1 MSQPFCFDCGLT
13 FKKEFKHVMRKL
25 CRFWDPLELFLIDPW
40 NVPFTYTL
48 DFFGDVFMD
57 SHKVF
62 VFWWYHLFGKLM
74 SL

>member
-48 DFFGDVFMD
+48 DFF
-57 SHKVF
+57 
-62 VFWWYHLFGKLM
+62 W
-74 SL
+74 